1 MRKLKPMSKFEA
13 IPGGAGKNSVYRMK
27 GFSEASAQETKS
39 LSDRYLVPPF
49 SILNAR
55 EGGWQD
61 RKREWLALGIES
73 ELGRG
78 AVTYHIDRADYPNAS
93 PGGSPR
99 PAMDYRHNERGDGR
113 GKPIEQGA
121 GLNFSNDWVRRKI
134 AEGDLKG
141 GLSSGQ
147 SGTSIFDPFLCELM
161 YRWFCPVTGK
171 ILDPFAGGSVRG
183 VVAAKLGRSYVGIDL
198 RPEQIEANEAQ
209 RAAIVPNGDLRWF
222 VGDSRHCGTLAPDRY
237 DFVFSCPPYG
247 DLEVYS
253 DNPADLSTMAHS
265 AFVEAYNAIIAKS
278 CKMLKPDRFA
288 CFVVGDFRDKKGNY
302 RNFVSDTIA
311 AFRLAGLELYN
322 EAILLTAVGS
332 LPIRAAKQF
341 ETSRKLGK
349 THQNV
354 LIFLKGDAREATK
367 AIGPVN
373 GEIESMRR
381 LAKPNQVALFS

>member
-1 MRKLKPMSKFEA
+1 MD
-13 IPGGAGKNSVYRMK
+13 I
-27 GFSEASAQETKS
+27 ETKS
-39 LSDRYLVPPF
+39 LSDRYLVQPF

-78 AVTYHIDRADYPNAS
+78 VTAYGVDNPRNKLCGDAS
-93 PGGSPR
+93 PGGSPS
-99 PAMDYRHNERGDGR
+99 PDVDYRHNERGDGR
-113 GKPIEQGA
+113 GKPIEN
-121 GLNFSNDWVRRKI
+121 LTWVKGNRDLDELDDVSRKI
-134 AEGDLKG
+134 LAAQP
-141 GLSSGQ
+141 Q

-265 AFVEAYNAIIAKS
+265 AFVEAYNAIIVES

-341 ETSRKLGK
+341 ETSRKLCK